1 LTRPERT
8 GGPRRGARGL
18 AAVALSAIGFAGC
31 TDFAGYDLDYIL
43 GSTPIFAT
51 MRSSVSFENH
61 TMPRLPAVG
70 TVPVASPAGEVL
82 PTFTQAQLDSV
93 GSVLTNPVPNTPDVV
108 ARGETLYN
116 NQCFVCHGAQGEG
129 NGPVVGNGRFPLGP
143 TLLAGTGATRSDGYI
158 YGIIRVGR
166 GLMPA
171 YGERI
176 SHLDRWAVVHYVRQL
191 QQQGG
196 GAAAGAAAPAPA
208 QPAGATAPAAGV
220 AAPAQGQPATPPG
233 Q

>member
-1 LTRPERT
+1 MTRPDRT
-8 GGPRRGARGL
+8 TVLARKGRHL
-18 AAVALSAIGFAGC
+18 AVLALTAIGVTGC

-43 GSTPIFAT
+43 GRTPIFAS
-51 MRSSVSFENH
+51 MRRSVVFENH
-61 TMPRLPAVG
+61 TNPRLPAPG

-82 PTFTQAQLDSV
+82 PTFTQAELDSV
-93 GSVLTNPVPNTPDVV
+93 GAVLANPIPASPEVL
-108 ARGETLYN
+108 ARGETLYR

-143 TLLAGTGATRSDGYI
+143 SLLEGTGATRSDGYI

-176 SHLDRWAVVHYVRQL
+176 AHADRWAVVHYVRQL
-191 QQQGG
+191 QQQ
-196 GAAAGAAAPAPA
+196 
-208 QPAGATAPAAGV
+208 AGV
-220 AAPAQGQPATPPG
+220 AAPAVAPAGGAEPAPQTPAGQ
-233 Q
+233 